1 MNETAAEFEPDVD
14 EFQAAGLTP
23 IHSQLIRPYRVQESG
38 IQMECVLHDI
48 LHFGDQPGAGS
59 FVIGKVVLMHI
70 SDELYADGKI
80 DMEKLLPIGRMAG
93 HVYTRAVSDTF
104 MLERKSSGIRKAGGS
119 MKFVTFDTGTGT
131 PRSGWL
137 RRAASST
144 CRPSAKAGCLENC
157 WNWCA
162 LTRIIWRRSS
172 ESTAALALIRSR
184 CSRMQASIL
193 SEMSPCSRRFRSRR
207 ASAISTPSKR
217 M

>member
-1 MNETAAEFEPDVD
+1 MDIAPHELHWRDAYKLMIGSILPRPIAFVSTIDPNGTANLAPFSFFTAICAEPFLIGFAPMRRGTDGRKKDTLVNIEATGEFVVNIVGEQIVEPMNETAAEFEPDVD

-23 IHSQLIRPYRVQESG
+23 IYSQLIRPYRVKESG

-104 MLERKSSGIRKAGGS
+104 MLERKK
-119 MKFVTFDTGTGT
+119 
-131 PRSGWL
+131 
-137 RRAASST
+137 
-144 CRPSAKAGCLENC
+144 
-157 WNWCA
+157 
-162 LTRIIWRRSS
+162 
-172 ESTAALALIRSR
+172 
-184 CSRMQASIL
+184 
-193 SEMSPCSRRFRSRR
+193 
-207 ASAISTPSKR
+207 
-217 M
+217 